1 MNLTADEAECGR
13 WTLCL
18 WWMLLLYCLKGQSSV
33 CNQHL
38 VIACRGSM
46 QRLHLASGRRAP
58 IGCLLVSIAS
68 VAPELSTSI
77 SAAVIAQPTIGV
89 GCVMGCNMF
98 ALCVV
103 LGAAILSLDGSPQKL
118 SSVSFIGS
126 VIVYMLALVVVL
138 LGQWDGYTR
147 SPGWWLSLTIG
158 ITSLCVVTAGC
169 SSTTQKSSNRRSS
182 LASPLLGRSGRSWPV
197 DVQTF
202 LRDRIYDVST
212 QAGRRRLMQAS
223 EVLCPPSWTVSLGRR
238 VSQESDEDVR
248 PLHDTGLAA
257 CAFLRSGPHTVQ
269 LHFSKEHEVHRP
281 TLLFGSPAYDSDLPP
296 QHDPPAGPA
305 TCTICYSRIA
315 FARDLRGPQCR
326 IALSL
331 LSDLGDVSIVEMS
344 TPDDEAKSAVLSELS
359 ARGIEIVADDGPL
372 CSMML
377 PKLLFAVCSSRASIG
392 GEKQS
397 TMLLWFRRVRYAL
410 GAPVDLPLDF
420 TLGLW
425 TAGRP
430 TGAIGGL
437 AVIIISFAWLMA
449 FSLGSCV
456 ALVAIADSSGFPLS
470 LMSLTV
476 YSIGLNLGNFWTSTT
491 TLRLHESR
499 RNVVD
504 VLNYGARSIYL
515 ALALP
520 LAFVAG
526 IAVTAPQRETLL
538 WLMVALVTLA
548 ILARLEGMNLTRIT
562 GCTMMMLYFLY
573 CFYLMSTLNAA

>member
-38 VIACRGSM
+38 VIACRGIM
-46 QRLHLASGRRAP
+46 QQLHLASGRRAP
-58 IGCLLVSIAS
+58 MGCLLVSIAS

-98 ALCVV
+98 TLCVV

-118 SSVSFIGS
+118 SSASFIGS

-158 ITSLCVVTAGC
+158 ITSLYVVTAGC
-169 SSTTQKSSNRRSS
+169 SSTTQKSSTRRSS
-182 LASPLLGRSGRSWPV
+182 LASPLLGRSGRSWPM

-202 LRDRIYDVST
+202 LKDRIYDASA
-212 QAGRRRLMQAS
+212 QAGRRRLMQVAS
-223 EVLCPPSWTVSLGRR
+223 HGLDFYPVTWQGFRNGR
-238 VSQESDEDVR
+238 VSQESDED
-248 PLHDTGLAA
+248 
-257 CAFLRSGPHTVQ
+257 
-269 LHFSKEHEVHRP
+269 LHFSKEHEVKRP

-305 TCTICYSRIA
+305 TWRIYYSRIA

-377 PKLLFAVCSSRASIG
+377 PKLLSAVCSSRASIG
-392 GEKQS
+392 GEKES

-410 GAPVDLPLDF
+410 GAPVDLPLHF
-420 TLGLW
+420 TLGMW
-425 TAGRP
+425 TAGCL

-437 AVIIISFAWLMA
+437 VVIIISFAWLMA

-456 ALVAIADSSGFPLS
+456 ALVAIADSSGLPLS

-476 YSIGLNLGNFWTSTT
+476 YSIGLNLGNLWTSTT
-491 TLRLHESR
+491 TLRLHKSR

-504 VLNYGARSIYL
+504 VLTYGARSIYL

-520 LAFVAG
+520 LAFETG

-548 ILARLEGMNLTRIT
+548 ILARLEGMILTRIT
-562 GCTMMMLYFLY
+562 GCTMMM
-573 CFYLMSTLNAA
+573 

>member
-38 VIACRGSM
+38 VIACRGIM
-46 QRLHLASGRRAP
+46 QRLHLASGRSAP
-58 IGCLLVSIAS
+58 MGCLLVSIAS

-98 ALCVV
+98 TLCVV
-103 LGAAILSLDGSPQKL
+103 LGAAILSLDGSPQKI
-118 SSVSFIGS
+118 SSASFIGS

-158 ITSLCVVTAGC
+158 ITSLYVVTGGC
-169 SSTTQKSSNRRSS
+169 SSTTQKSSTHRSS
-182 LASPLLGRSGRSWPV
+182 LALPLLGRNGRSWPV

-202 LRDRIYDVST
+202 LKDRIYDVSAA
-212 QAGRRRLMQAS
+212 QAGRRRLMQVAPHGLDFYP
-223 EVLCPPSWTVSLGRR
+223 VTWQGVRNGR
-238 VSQESDEDVR
+238 VSQESDED
-248 PLHDTGLAA
+248 
-257 CAFLRSGPHTVQ
+257 
-269 LHFSKEHEVHRP
+269 LHFSKEHEVQRP

-305 TCTICYSRIA
+305 TWRIYYSRIA

-359 ARGIEIVADDGPL
+359 GRGIEIVADDGPL
-372 CSMML
+372 CMVL
-377 PKLLFAVCSSRASIG
+377 PKLLSAVCSSRASIG
-392 GEKQS
+392 GEKES

-410 GAPVDLPLDF
+410 GAPVDLPLHF
-420 TLGLW
+420 ALGLW
-425 TAGRP
+425 TAGCP
-430 TGAIGGL
+430 TGAIGDL
-437 AVIIISFAWLMA
+437 AVMIISFAWLMA

-476 YSIGLNLGNFWTSTT
+476 YSIGLNLGNLWTSTT

-504 VLNYGARSIYL
+504 VLTYGARSIYL

-526 IAVTAPQRETLL
+526 IAVTAPQRETLV

-548 ILARLEGMNLTRIT
+548 ILARLEGMILTRIT